1 MSRLGFFFW
10 YQGNGRLGRKENFRG
25 GGGRRAF
32 FYVDF
37 RVIGGM
43 GVRRGIFEYGVAIFI
58 FIYISFILELTEKG
72 RGWGLGQLFFFYFV
86 VSGGG
91 GG

>member
-43 GVRRGIFEYGVAIFI
+43 GVRRGIFE
-58 FIYISFILELTEKG
+58 
-72 RGWGLGQLFFFYFV
+72 
-86 VSGGG
+86 
-91 GG
+91 